1 MIKVVKFPINKNR
14 QMTPIKLFLLKIS
27 ILIVFSFYLIDIIII
42 KELSLIKGIP
52 KPTKRLNKGPDMEP
66 DKAISLYPKE
76 TKLKFSIKSDILF
89 P

>member
-1 MIKVVKFPINKNR
+1 
-14 QMTPIKLFLLKIS
+14 MTPIKLFLLKIS
-27 ILIVFSFYLIDIIII
+27 ILIVPTL
-42 KELSLIKGIP
+42 KLSLIKGIP
-52 KPTKRLNKGPDMEP
+52 KPTKRLNKGPDMDP

>member
-27 ILIVFSFYLIDIIII
+27 ILIVPTL
-42 KELSLIKGIP
+42 KLSLIKGIP
-52 KPTKRLNKGPDMEP
+52 KPTKRLNKGPDMDP

>member
-14 QMTPIKLFLLKIS
+14 QMTPIKLLLLKIS
-27 ILIVFSFYLIDIIII
+27 ILIVPTL
-42 KELSLIKGIP
+42 KLSLIKGIP
-52 KPTKRLNKGPDMEP
+52 KPTKRLNKGPDMDP